1 MSLLIVVPGESIAL
15 FGVALESELRLAKT
29 VFRHR
34 GMLRVVEH
42 EHLQINNQI
51 IDEMSILDLHRSWAT
66 WWR

>member
-1 MSLLIVVPGESIAL
+1 MSLLVVVPGESIAL

-51 IDEMSILDLHRSWAT
+51 IDKNEHS
-66 WWR
+66 